1 MKMRLYLVVLFVV
14 AFIQS
19 YAQQADSLKVL
30 SRADS
35 ITTLQLQ
42 EADSIQQAFQHGA
55 NEITEEYQ
63 KVTAPIDSTQQVLKN
78 KIDSLN
84 SLSLPTHKL
93 SAKLDSLQQLKGNQ
107 LTAANGKL
115 DKLKSKTTQGMEEVT
130 LPPQMQQPV
139 DQFKQSVNGYS
150 ISDSKS
156 GMPAMDMPG
165 LDIKGGLDIPSSGL
179 GELNLNGTG
188 ELGKVTES
196 IAGYGGD
203 VQQIAKGNVGEVKNI
218 DKAAE
223 AQAMKLADTG
233 ELQENAATLNQM
245 HEAGASMNVPE
256 ALKKQAS
263 EELKKQ
269 ALEAMMQ
276 NPATDYFADKTEVLQ
291 GAMGKMSKVKSKYT
305 DVKSLFEM
313 PKRPPNPMKD
323 KPFIERIIP
332 FLTFQIQSSDYF
344 LLDVNPGLMY
354 RVSGRFSA
362 VAGWNHRLAFED
374 LNIHKEE
381 RVYGPRAGVQ
391 FKWVKGVSL
400 RFLPEVMNSYVPSRI
415 NNFNVEEGSRQWV
428 WSWPIGIKKEFKV
441 YKSIR
446 GNTEMMYNLYDRKD
460 KSPYGDKIH
469 VRFGFEF
476 PMKKKVKEPKS

>member
-1 MKMRLYLVVLFVV
+1 MQRRVLHLVLLMAMSAGQIF
-14 AFIQS
+14 
-19 YAQQADSLKVL
+19 AQQADSLKVL

-42 EADSIQQAFQHGA
+42 KADSIQQAFQRGA

-63 KVTAPIDSTQQVLKN
+63 RATAPIDSTQQVLQN

-93 SAKLDSLQQLKGNQ
+93 SAKMDSLQQLKGNQ
-107 LTAANGKL
+107 LSAANGKL
-115 DKLKSKTTQGMEEVT
+115 DKLKSKTVSGMNEVT

-156 GMPAMDMPG
+156 GMPAMDIPG

-188 ELGKVTES
+188 ELEKVTEN
-196 IAGYGGD
+196 IAGYGD
-203 VQQIAKGNVGEVKNI
+203 VQQIAKGNIGEVKNI

-245 HEAGASMNVPE
+245 HEAGASMNDPE
-256 ALKKQAS
+256 ALKQKAS

-269 ALEAMMQ
+269 TLDAMMQ
-276 NPATDYFADKTEVLQ
+276 NPATDYFADKAEVLQ

-354 RVSGRFSA
+354 RLSGRFSA

-374 LNIHKEE
+374 LNIHREE

-428 WSWPIGIKKEFKV
+428 WSWPVGIKKEFKV

-460 KSPYGDKIH
+460 KSPYGDRIH
-469 VRFGFEF
+469 IRFGFEF
-476 PMKKKVKEPKS
+476 PLKKKVKEPKS